1 MSKCQYVSE
10 YYTLKPTNI
19 RADADLMKNI
29 VKSLSLN
36 GTYPDEKATE
46 YIETLTPQFTIP
58 IIIACLC
65 IVGAIAG
72 SCASCFRYKNKI
84 IGKTFSRY
92 FYLVNIVTMM
102 VTIFLSIYFAASTM
116 NSVLNG
122 SCQFENS
129 RIKADT
135 LVSDLYN
142 TTVNITDSLDSLV
155 TKVLGSLGNKKPSIT
170 MNEYTNA
177 LDDLYEYASNTPSCL
192 LPECTVVFDLSGSRP
207 GLYTCSLCL
216 NAQPVTLVSQFIQ
229 SSVQPPVEDNEKFLD
244 AIDTQFVQSKTVIAD
259 GLNSITDIKK
269 ASLSENG
276 AWKDAS
282 TIMIDNSYDARNMV
296 WVLFFGFSLIYIS
309 IFTSMD
315 ASDSINYT
323 RQNIISWCSC
333 INIVIILGIGAI
345 LLPFVS
351 VSKDV
356 CYVLDDIPK
365 NTVDYTTV
373 SEDILEVVQKCF
385 GDGKLPQRYLDQLS
399 FVDDIGECPDY
410 DISVIFDNIPTGT
423 LRSVVDSMNSFT
435 QSEIDSQS
443 NTDYKQRMI
452 DIMQIKALA
461 QTTYDKEEELKDT
474 LGNTITNVQQ
484 VCQDINPLFSLVRSS
499 IYDFS
504 CSVVGNI
511 YYSTLESICIDTGNN
526 ILAMLY
532 SMFSFCAFGIL
543 FVVGAFTYFVSE
555 DMYAYESLS
564 RTERF

>member
-1 MSKCQYVSE
+1 MSKCQYISE
-10 YYTLKPTNI
+10 YYTIKPTNI
-19 RADADLMKNI
+19 GSDADLMKNI
-29 VKSLSLN
+29 VRSLSLN
-36 GTYPDEKATE
+36 GTYPEEKANE
-46 YIETLTPQFTIP
+46 YIETLTPQFTVP
-58 IIIACLC
+58 IVIASLCL
-65 IVGAIAG
+65 VGAIAG

-92 FYLVNIVTMM
+92 FYLVNILTMV

-155 TKVLGSLGNKKPSIT
+155 TKVLGSLGDKKPSIT
-170 MNEYTNA
+170 MNEYTDA
-177 LDDLYEYASNTPSCL
+177 LDNLYDYASDTPSCL

-207 GLYTCSLCL
+207 GIYTCSLCL

-229 SSVQPPVEDNEKFLD
+229 SSVQPPVEENEKFLD
-244 AIDTQFVQSKTVIAD
+244 SIDTEFVKAKDMIAD
-259 GLNSITDIKK
+259 GLNSITDIKRS
-269 ASLSENG
+269 SLSENG

-282 TIMIDNSYDARNMV
+282 NLMIDNSYDARNMV

-309 IFTSMD
+309 IFTSID
-315 ASDSINYT
+315 PEDSINYT
-323 RQNIISWCSC
+323 RQNVISWCSC
-333 INIVIILGIGAI
+333 INIIILLSICAV
-345 LLPFVS
+345 LLPFTS

-365 NTVDYTTV
+365 NTTDYISV

-385 GDGKLPQRYLDQLS
+385 GDGKLPQKYLDDLS
-399 FVDDIGECPDY
+399 FVDDIGDCPDY
-410 DISVIFDNIPTGT
+410 DLSVIFDNIPTGT

-435 QSEIDSQS
+435 QSEIDAQT
-443 NTDYKQRMI
+443 NAEYKQRMI
-452 DIMQIKALA
+452 DIMQIKSLA
-461 QTTYDKEEELKDT
+461 QITYDKEEELKDT
-474 LGNTITNVQQ
+474 VGNSIITVQE
-484 VCQDINPLFSLVRSS
+484 VCQDITPLFTLVKNS
-499 IYDFS
+499 IYEFS
-504 CSVVGNI
+504 CSDVGSI
-511 YYSTLESICIDTGNN
+511 YYSTLESICVDTGNN

-532 SMFSFCAFGIL
+532 STFLLCAFAIL
-543 FVVGAFTYFVSE
+543 FVVGAFTYFVTE
-555 DMYAYESLS
+555 DMYAYQSLS